1 MLNRRRWSSLSIASA
16 ACLLL
21 LSGGA
26 LAQSDVDGDAMNLT
40 LADAL
45 QIALENNL
53 SLEAARVAP
62 EVAAEQIV
70 FQEGAFDGT
79 FSVGAQ
85 YNDNS
90 ADQTITV
97 IKCPEV
103 DPNDPNPV
111 PCNPGDTTPGFDNSD
126 RLAGS
131 VGWTDPLKFGASY
144 TVEFKPLDFSSTS
157 RTVNTTGFFS
167 DTVSEGTQGDLV
179 LRYDMPLLRGFGK
192 QVNTE
197 SLVLARTD
205 AEKSLDTMRGEAIT
219 VIEQAEG
226 AYWDVVARRA
236 ELRVANMA
244 LNRAEDLLELN
255 RKKVEVGTLAP
266 IEITQARAEVASK
279 TEGVIVAEV
288 NLLNAED
295 ELRKLLSFPADD
307 PAWSRAIMAT
317 DRPSFT
323 EQEIDLEGAIEVAMS
338 TRPDILSARRNLS
351 QKELSAVVARKNARQ
366 QLDLSA
372 LVTPGRFD
380 NDRGFEFPTAPTQD
394 SLTNT
399 DGDGMN
405 WQIGLTYTMQIKN
418 RQRRANERIA
428 ALNLSKAGV
437 DLLNAEQTVRVEVR
451 TAIRNVE
458 SGYKRVEAAR
468 INVDLQT
475 EKLDAEQKKFDNG
488 MSTSFEVLTFQND
501 LADAE
506 LRLISAGL
514 DYAKGLTAIERAKG
528 TLLDARGLSIE

>member
-1 MLNRRRWSSLSIASA
+1 MLNRRRWSSPSIASVV
-16 ACLLL
+16 CLLV

-26 LAQSDVDGDAMNLT
+26 LAQSEVDEDALSLT

-45 QIALENNL
+45 RIALENNL
-53 SLEAARVAP
+53 ALEAARVAP
-62 EVAAEQIV
+62 EVAAEQVV

-79 FSVGAQ
+79 FSAGVQ
-85 YNDNS
+85 YVDDTN
-90 ADQTITV
+90 DQTIT
-97 IKCPEV
+97 
-103 DPNDPNPV
+103 DQTSNQSS
-111 PCNPGDTTPGFDNSD
+111 PGSD
-126 RLAGS
+126 DSETWQGRVAWS
-131 VGWTDPLKFGASY
+131 DPLKFGASY
-144 TVEFKPLDFSSTS
+144 TVEVTPRTFSSTT
-157 RTVNTTGFFS
+157 RTVIDAGFFQDS
-167 DTVSEGTQGDLV
+167 VRDSQSSVLT

-197 SLVLARTD
+197 PLVLARTD
-205 AEKSLDTMRGEAIT
+205 AVKSVETLRSEAIT

-236 ELRVANMA
+236 ERRVANLA
-244 LNRAEDLLELN
+244 LQRAEDLLELN
-255 RKKVEVGTLAP
+255 KKKVEVGTLAP
-266 IEITQARAEVASK
+266 IEITQAKAEVASK

-295 ELRKLLSFPADD
+295 ELRRLLSFEKGDEV
-307 PAWSRAIMAT
+307 WSRPIMAT

-323 EQEIDLEGAIEVAMS
+323 KQEIDLEAAIEEAMA
-338 TRPDILSARRNLS
+338 TRPDVLNARRDLS
-351 QKELSAVVARKNARQ
+351 QKELSAIVARKNARH

-372 LVTPGRFD
+372 AYSPSNFD
-380 NDRGFEFPTAPTQD
+380 NDQAFEFPTAPTQD
-394 SLTNT
+394 SATNVE
-399 DGDGMN
+399 GDGRN
-405 WQIGLTYTMQIKN
+405 WQIGLTYTLPVKN
-418 RQRRANERIA
+418 RQRRATERIA
-428 ALNLSKAGV
+428 ALNLSKAEL
-437 DLLNAEQTVRVEVR
+437 DLLRTEQTVRVEVR
-451 TAIRNVE
+451 TAIRNLE

-468 INVDLQT
+468 INVELQR

-528 TLLDARGLSIE
+528 TLLEARNLSIN